1 MGDTLIHLASRL
13 LQLMGLWG
21 CGDRG
26 SDLHQIHGSVGCV
39 QRTGAEPAALRMD
52 VAELDIGVAHQ
63 PVASFGLDHANRF
76 ADQRLADKDQFAG
89 PFDLAVAAH
98 PADRDIATVAR
109 IREPVRVRPRR
120 GLVGRSRCLLSQ
132 SLMRPLVVVENTELV
147 ETLLLRRYAV
157 GRRHRGL
164 LLEGAVN
171 PLVTAILL
179 WLAGNDP
186 LRPDAELEPPY
197 RQPRQAA
204 RSGRGKRRTVVRTD
218 RQRQPMLAECRLE
231 DRPHMLVVGA
241 HHCLTAQQVTAVRIA
256 QGERIAAPPVAGAKP
271 PLEIG
276 APHVIGR
283 RHRGKRPGIGRAAA
297 SPRQALDQTL
307 APQPIADRAR
317 RRNCHLRMP
326 LAQLHPQLLR
336 TPMAPALA
344 QLQHRLHYPDVVCLA
359 VPQRGMRALPQPR
372 RTLTEVP
379 PQPFVAGLAADPI
392 LPAQH
397 RHLILARQNPSDKLR
412 PFVHPTGLFPWHRQ
426 APPADC
432 SDLSPIYPV
441 NSVTTL
447 PGSYTP
453 FPLSPLGGEGCEGL
467 ARRSGALPSPR

>member
-1 MGDTLIHLASRL
+1 MGDTLIDLASRL

-39 QRTGAEPAALRMD
+39 QRTGAEPAALRVD
-52 VAELDIGVAHQ
+52 VTELHIGVAHQ

-76 ADQRLADKDQFAG
+76 ANQRLTDKDQLAG

-109 IREPVRVRPRR
+109 IREPLRVRPRR

-132 SLMRPLVVVENTELV
+132 RLMRPLAVVETAELV

-179 WLAGNDP
+179 RLAGNDP

-218 RQRQPMLAECRLE
+218 RQRQPMLAERRLE
-231 DRPHMLVVGA
+231 DRPHMLGVGA
-241 HHCLTAQQVTAVRIA
+241 RHGLTAQQVTAVRIA

-271 PLEIG
+271 ALEIG
-276 APHVIGR
+276 TP
-283 RHRGKRPGIGRAAA
+283 RHWPPPPQQTAGYRPGSGAAQASARPNPRAAANRRSCSPPERPSPDAARSASPAASSDPNGASARAIPTPLAPPPHHAPGRAATARA
-297 SPRQALDQTL
+297 S
-307 APQPIADRAR
+307 APP
-317 RRNCHLRMP
+317 N
-326 LAQLHPQLLR
+326 
-336 TPMAPALA
+336 
-344 QLQHRLHYPDVVCLA
+344 
-359 VPQRGMRALPQPR
+359 PR
-372 RTLTEVP
+372 R
-379 PQPFVAGLAADPI
+379 
-392 LPAQH
+392 LP
-397 RHLILARQNPSDKLR
+397 R
-412 PFVHPTGLFPWHRQ
+412 
-426 APPADC
+426 
-432 SDLSPIYPV
+432 
-441 NSVTTL
+441 
-447 PGSYTP
+447 YT
-453 FPLSPLGGEGCEGL
+453 
-467 ARRSGALPSPR
+467 RRATCIRSCG